1 MFNFFLKYC
10 FIIIAGLF
18 ILSCSNNNN
27 SEKVIVAEVGERML
41 FASDLTGIIPTDMG
55 EKDSAVMANDYI
67 EKWVKL
73 ELLIQKA
80 NENLTPAQK
89 NVTRELRE
97 YRNSLIIYK
106 YKNELIKQR
115 MDTTVTE
122 TQIEDFYVSNPD
134 NFKLNKNIV
143 KAIFIKIPNDV
154 ANPSLLKS
162 LTADTSDEGLNE
174 LKEYCLQYAK
184 GFDIF
189 MNNWVDFETVKN
201 NIPQEINDVTGFL
214 SRNNQIELNDSNYY
228 YLVKIHDYKLK
239 NDLAPLKFAEN
250 NIRKLILNK
259 RKIKFLKQVESNIY
273 KEGIR
278 QNKFRIYNNRTDEK
292 K

>member
-1 MFNFFLKYC
+1 MSKLFLKYY
-10 FIIIAGLF
+10 FIIVAGVF
-18 ILSCSNNNN
+18 ILSCSTDNN
-27 SEKVIVAEVGERML
+27 SEKVIAAEVGENVL
-41 FASDLTGIIPTDMG
+41 FASDLSGIIPTDMG
-55 EKDSAVMANDYI
+55 EKDSAIMAYDYI

-89 NVTRELRE
+89 DVTRELRE
-97 YRNSLIIYK
+97 FRNSLIIYK

-154 ANPSLLKS
+154 ANPTLLKS

-189 MNNWVDFETVKN
+189 MDNWVDFETVKN
-201 NIPQEINDVTGFL
+201 NIPQEIDNVERFL
-214 SRNNQIELNDSNYY
+214 SRNNKIELNDSNYY
-228 YLVKIHDYKLK
+228 YLVKIQDHKLK
-239 NDLAPLKFAEN
+239 NDLAPLKFVEN
-250 NIRKLILNK
+250 SIKKLILNK
-259 RKIKFLKQVESNIY
+259 RKIQFLKQVEENIY

-278 QNKFRIYNNRTDEK
+278 QNKFRIYNNRTDEQN
-292 K
+292 

>member
-1 MFNFFLKYC
+1 MFKLFLKYC
-10 FIIIAGLF
+10 FTIVAGVF
-18 ILSCSNNNN
+18 ILSCSTDNN
-27 SEKVIVAEVGERML
+27 SEKVIAAEVGENVL
-41 FASDLTGIIPTDMG
+41 FTSDLSGIIPTDMG
-55 EKDSAVMANDYI
+55 EKDSAIMADDYI

-89 NVTRELRE
+89 DVTRELRE

-122 TQIEDFYVSNPD
+122 SQIEDFYVSNPD
-134 NFKLNKNIV
+134 NFKLNKNII
-143 KAIFIKIPNDV
+143 KAIFIKIPSDV
-154 ANPSLLKS
+154 ANPALLKS

-189 MNNWVDFETVKN
+189 MDNWVDFETVKN
-201 NIPQEINDVTGFL
+201 NIPQEIDNVERFL
-214 SRNNQIELNDSNYY
+214 SRNNKIELNDSNYY
-228 YLVKIHDYKLK
+228 YLVKIQDYKLK
-239 NDLAPLKFAEN
+239 NDLAPLEFVEN
-250 NIRKLILNK
+250 NIKKLILNK
-259 RKIKFLKQVESNIY
+259 RKIQFLKQVEENIY

-278 QNKFRIYNNRTDEK
+278 QNKFRIYNNRTDEQN
-292 K
+292 